1 MRAEAQ
7 ANRDALLRMER
18 RLAES
23 GQARNIMP
31 LLLGVLALLAL
42 AVAWLGWR
50 LRQLSREHRHG
61 RWWDSAMEAGLPPR
75 ASASEAPGGETPA
88 MSMPAPLVPES
99 VPLPETF
106 PPPLPPVAERSST
119 MPLTPER
126 PAAAAAPAQAKRAMS
141 VEEHLDLEQQA
152 EFFLVLGQEEAAIDL
167 LLTHLRG
174 TGGTSPMP
182 YLKLMQ
188 IYRRRQDQ
196 QAYERMRARF
206 EQRFNA
212 HAPAWSEVAEQQRSL
227 EDYPQALA
235 GIQAAW
241 STPLDAMALLEAML
255 FRRGDEAEHF
265 ELPAYEELVFLYW
278 LARELLHTSDGKQER
293 VDVLLPIDDGGGSP
307 VLPATPTIDLDLTTR
322 PGDEVPPNHLRH

>member
-1 MRAEAQ
+1 
-7 ANRDALLRMER
+7 
-18 RLAES
+18 
-23 GQARNIMP
+23 
-31 LLLGVLALLAL
+31 
-42 AVAWLGWR
+42 
-50 LRQLSREHRHG
+50 
-61 RWWDSAMEAGLPPR
+61 
-75 ASASEAPGGETPA
+75 

-106 PPPLPPVAERSST
+106 PPPLPPIPPVAERSTT
-119 MPLTPER
+119 MPLMPER
-126 PAAAAAPAQAKRAMS
+126 PAAPAAPSQAKRAMS

-212 HAPAWSEVAEQQRSL
+212 QAPAWSEVAEPQRSL

-235 GIQAAW
+235 GIQAVW
-241 STPLDAMALLEAML
+241 STPLDAMALVEAML

-278 LARELLHTSDGKQER
+278 LARELLQTSDGKQER
-293 VDVLLPIDDGGGSP
+293 VDVLLPIDDGGGAP
-307 VLPATPTIDLDLTTR
+307 VLSAMPTIDLDLTTR